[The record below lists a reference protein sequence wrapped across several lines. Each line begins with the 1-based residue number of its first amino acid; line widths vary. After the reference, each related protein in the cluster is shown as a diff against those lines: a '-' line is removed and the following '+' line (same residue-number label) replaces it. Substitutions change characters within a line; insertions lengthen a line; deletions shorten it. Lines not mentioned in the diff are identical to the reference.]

1 MSSGPDGS
9 LAVVA
14 FGYFHG
20 SQELKYSHG
29 EADGFLNWICQM
41 TEVEPFENQKLQET
55 EAQVRVSLELGLLQL
70 LLSVHIVYLPGKPQP
85 APYEGTQGWHR
96 PPSVVAV
103 PVLWWARL
111 LLCTA
116 VRRAVEQQS
125 MGAVCCRCPRG

>member
-20 SQELKYSHG
+20 SQELKYSHE
-29 EADGFLNWICQM
+29 EAGGFLNWICQT
-41 TEVEPFENQKLQET
+41 TEGKPLENQKLQEI

-85 APYEGTQGWHR
+85 VPSEGTRGWHR
-96 PPSVVAV
+96 PPSVAAV
-103 PVLWWARL
+103 PALQWARL
-111 LLCTA
+111 LLCIA
-116 VRRAVEQQS
+116 VCRAAERQS